1 MKLFNQLWNDEFGFV
16 ASSELLL
23 IATIL
28 VLGMVVGL
36 SAIRDSVVQ
45 ELGDFAAA
53 LGSVNQSYSFS
64 AIEGHHSDT
73 AGSTFNDKTDSCE
86 NAGRYGR
93 GGNDSAGRPPVC
105 IQICNVNASQE
116 GGKSRHRRG
125 GRGH

>member
-36 SAIRDSVVQ
+36 SAIRDSIVQ

-53 LGSVNQSYSFS
+53 IGSMNQSYSFS
-64 AIEGHHSDT
+64 AVQGHHSDT
-73 AGSTFNDKTDSCE
+73 AGSSFNDKTDSCE
-86 NAGRYGR
+86 TAGHHGR

-105 IQICNVNASQE
+105 IQICNVDATQE
-116 GGKSRHRRG
+116 GSRRRG
-125 GRGH
+125 HRGGGRP